1 MNNRIFFLLFALLS
15 ALTSFA
21 DKKMT
26 IRNTDTGESFE
37 VSVPDGLKIRI
48 DEYNSNWL
56 DSIPYL
62 VEHARWKEPWAYE
75 ALAECYR
82 YGKGGVEKSL
92 FNALMSYDEAGMST
106 DEVAEAAY
114 ESDPSDELGILN
126 HLMEGL
132 NKHRLT
138 DTEVISAIDSM
149 SSPAPMW
156 ASLLK
161 EILQQPLDC
170 RKDFIE
176 SRLTVDTT
184 SDEFL
189 IGFGCLAMIESDAF
203 DKKFVGFREGYMQ
216 NIRVFGEKLPPLYD
230 VAGTKLWR
238 KYYREEA
245 NNEEYLV
252 NALECMYLADQA
264 GFLSKDNMTKILTY
278 CEQHG
283 KDDKILFSDEDIARF
298 DKICPKEYRDHINA
312 PVVVEEVVEMD
323 ESPVEL
329 IEK

>member
-1 MNNRIFFLLFALLS
+1 MS
-15 ALTSFA
+15 A
-21 DKKMT
+21 
-26 IRNTDTGESFE
+26 
-37 VSVPDGLKIRI
+37 
-48 DEYNSNWL
+48 
-56 DSIPYL
+56 
-62 VEHARWKEPWAYE
+62 
-75 ALAECYR
+75 
-82 YGKGGVEKSL
+82 
-92 FNALMSYDEAGMST
+92 
-106 DEVAEAAY
+106 DEVAETAY
-114 ESDPSDELGILN
+114 DSDPSDELGILN

-149 SSPAPMW
+149 SSPVPMW

-170 RKDFIE
+170 RKNFIE
-176 SRLTVDTT
+176 SRFTVDTT

-203 DKKFVGFREGYMQ
+203 DKKFVGFREDYMQ

-245 NNEEYLV
+245 NNKEYLV

-278 CEQHG
+278 CEKHG
-283 KDDKILFSDEDIARF
+283 KDDKIPFSDEDLARF

-312 PVVVEEVVEMD
+312 PAVVEEVVEMD
-323 ESPVEL
+323 ECPVEL
-329 IEK
+329 IEE